1 MVRNIVRLP
10 GVQRCGQSQF
20 VSIVWKRSKGLRT
33 RSALVAVAA
42 LLLTT
47 SLPLFLFTSHASAS
61 TMGPSSPTL
70 SATAAG
76 AGTVN
81 WTNPTNI
88 YSANSVYATAAIAS
102 TAISYNLLATGYGF
116 TIPNTATINGVSV
129 SVTKFATT
137 SANNAIQDQAVSL
150 VIGGATAGSNLGT
163 TTTWPS
169 ANTAVAYGGVTNTWG
184 NSLTPAIVNASNFG
198 VAVAAK
204 NVHASGS
211 SASLTADVDYISL
224 TVSYTINSTYNQASY
239 RWYQDAAATSP
250 IAAQN
255 TAITSTSAPF
265 YLRMLLGVGA
275 APLAASGQYF
285 QLMEAQ
291 LTSGSCTSS
300 LTYSVVT
307 ATSPIAFSTAT
318 GTDGSAITASA
329 NDPTDGANTVV
340 AQDYLT
346 SNTSFTNNQAAI
358 AVGQDGEWNAALY
371 NHGATA
377 GTSWCFEVQKSN
389 GVALDTYTQF
399 PQLTTPPTSLDQ
411 AGYRW
416 FQNSNVAP
424 PLFPVSE
431 DLGPGTSPVNASTT
445 AIDPTGGYMYVAGM
459 DDKAGGSEW
468 RIEKRLLTTGA
479 FVTAFGTS
487 GAISEHI
494 STSDDAANAISID
507 TAGGYMYVAGYDR
520 NAAGSTYEWR
530 IEKRLLT
537 TGAFVTAF
545 GTSGAISETISPNG
559 DKLNAI
565 AIDPTGGYMYVAGY
579 DNNTAGSTSEWR
591 IEKRLLTTGA
601 FVTAFG
607 TSGAISEH
615 ISTSTTGEDQ
625 AHAIAIDPT
634 GGYMYVA
641 GYDNNTA
648 GSTSEWRIEK
658 RLLTTGAFV
667 TAFGTSGAI
676 SEHISTSTTGRDQ
689 AHAIAIDTAGGY
701 MYVAGNDINT
711 ANNVEWRIESRN
723 LTSGGPVAPP
733 VTPIASQNT
742 STNQF
747 HPGDTVR
754 LRLLIGI
761 GGSPVA
767 LNGQGYKLQV
777 AGVNGVCSNSLN
789 YADVTASSG
798 PVQYYANSNLT
809 DGMAMS
815 ASPNDPTD
823 GSNVIAP
830 QSYIQSN
837 TKFIN
842 NQTAITP
849 TQDGEWDIALQINQ
863 ANGFGGYCFRV
874 VTAAGALLTSYTNFP
889 QLGVHPNADTIL
901 NHGQTVINGVRG
913 PIDILKP

>member
-1 MVRNIVRLP
+1 MLIFIKLSILFQHLIGSMVRNIVRLP

-494 STSDDAANAISID
+494 STS
-507 TAGGYMYVAGYDR
+507 
-520 NAAGSTYEWR
+520 
-530 IEKRLLT
+530 
-537 TGAFVTAF
+537 
-545 GTSGAISETISPNG
+545 
-559 DKLNAI
+559 
-565 AIDPTGGYMYVAGY
+565 
-579 DNNTAGSTSEWR
+579 
-591 IEKRLLTTGA
+591 
-601 FVTAFG
+601 
-607 TSGAISEH
+607 
-615 ISTSTTGEDQ
+615 TTGEDQ